1 MSTKENIDSNKNKNL
16 AGMIIVAALLFAAGF
31 FIGSLYQENQQL
43 KKGVTVAQPGAAAD
57 QPTAPQGPTAETLA
71 TMPAVSDDDYIRGDE
86 NADVVLVEYSDY
98 ECPFCNR
105 FHPTTKQ
112 ILEEFSNVALVYRH
126 YPLPFH
132 PLAQKAAETAECV
145 GKVGGNEAFWTYT
158 DSLFAAAEKTGG
170 TLSQEMLDEAVTASG
185 ASVSQVTTC
194 VESGEMT
201 ERVTAQS
208 TTGGTAGISGTP
220 GTIIVV
226 KGEPK
231 ELIPGALPFDQVKAM
246 IEKYL

>member
-1 MSTKENIDSNKNKNL
+1 
-16 AGMIIVAALLFAAGF
+16 MIIVAALLFAAGF
-31 FIGSLYQENQQL
+31 FIGTLYQENQQL
-43 KKGVTVAQPGAAAD
+43 KKVAVAQPGAAAD
-57 QPTAPQGPTAETLA
+57 QPTEPQGPTADTLA
-71 TMPAVSDDDYIRGDE
+71 AMPAVSDDDYIRGDE
-86 NADVVLVEYSDY
+86 NADIVLVEYSDY

-112 ILEEFSNVALVYRH
+112 ILDEFSNVALVYRH

-145 GKVGGNEAFWTYT
+145 GKAGGNEAFWSFT
-158 DSLFAAAEKTGG
+158 DSLFAAAEATGG
-170 TLSQEMLDEAVTASG
+170 TLSQKMLDDAVADSG
-185 ASVSQVTTC
+185 ASASQVAAC

-208 TTGGTAGISGTP
+208 TTGGAAGISGTP

-231 ELIPGALPFDQVKAM
+231 ELIPGALPFDQVKTM

>member
-1 MSTKENIDSNKNKNL
+1 MATTENSQTGKNKGL

-43 KKGVTVAQPGAAAD
+43 KKGVTAPTVAVD
-57 QPTAPQGPTAETLA
+57 QPTQPQGPTAETLA
-71 TMPAVSDDDYIRGDE
+71 ALPAVSDEDYLRGDE
-86 NADVVLVEYSDY
+86 NADIVLVEYSDY

-132 PLAQKAAETAECV
+132 PLAQTAAETAECV
-145 GKVGGNEAFWTYT
+145 GKVGGNDAFWAYT
-158 DSLFAAAEKTGG
+158 DALFAAAEETGG
-170 TLSQEMLDEAVTASG
+170 TLSQEMLDAAVSESG
-185 ASVSQVTTC
+185 ANTSEVAAC
-194 VESGEMT
+194 VEAGEMK
-201 ERVTAQS
+201 EKVTAQS
-208 TTGGTAGISGTP
+208 TAGGAAGISGTP
-220 GTIIVV
+220 GTVIVV
-226 KGEPK
+226 RGEPK
-231 ELIPGALPFDQVKAM
+231 ELIPGALPFDQVKTM

>member
-1 MSTKENIDSNKNKNL
+1 MSTKEMTTTSKNKNM

-43 KKGVTVAQPGAAAD
+43 KKVAVAQPSVAAD
-57 QPTAPQGPTAETLA
+57 QPTEPQGPTAETLA
-71 TMPAVSDDDYIRGDE
+71 ALPAVSDDDYIRGDK
-86 NADVVLVEYSDY
+86 NADIVLVEYSDY

-112 ILEEFSNVALVYRH
+112 ILEEFDNVALVYRH

-145 GKVGGNEAFWTYT
+145 GKVGGNDAFWAYT
-158 DSLFAAAEKTGG
+158 DALFASAEGTGG
-170 TLSQEMLDEAVTASG
+170 TLSQEMLDEAITASG
-185 ASVSQVTTC
+185 ASTAQVTAC
-194 VESGEMT
+194 VEAGEMK

-208 TTGGTAGISGTP
+208 TAGGAAGISGTP
-220 GTIIVV
+220 GTVIVV

-231 ELIPGALPFDQVKAM
+231 ELIPGALPFDQVKTM

>member
-1 MSTKENIDSNKNKNL
+1 MSTKENADSSKNKNL

-43 KKGVTVAQPGAAAD
+43 KKVAVAQPSVATD
-57 QPTAPQGPTAETLA
+57 QPTEPQGPTAETLA
-71 TMPAVSDDDYIRGDE
+71 TLPAVSDDDYIRGDK
-86 NADVVLVEYSDY
+86 NADVVLVEYSDF
-98 ECPFCNR
+98 ECPFCAR
-105 FHPTTKQ
+105 FHPTTSQ
-112 ILEEFSNVALVYRH
+112 VLDEMDNVALVYRH
-126 YPLPFH
+126 FPLSFH
-132 PLAQKAAETAECV
+132 PNAQKAAETAECV
-145 GKVGGNEAFWTYT
+145 GKVGGNEAFWK
-158 DSLFAAAEKTGG
+158 FADAIFQENDKLGG
-170 TLSQEMLDEAVTASG
+170 QISPDAIDTAVVASG
-185 ASVSQVTTC
+185 ANATEVASC

-208 TTGGTAGISGTP
+208 TTGGAAGISGTP

-231 ELIPGALPFDQVKAM
+231 ELIPGALPFDQVKTM